1 MADDDIASVVL
12 NTVPGLLDTDS
23 LKVDWNWDRS
33 RFTNEAEGARTVIKA
48 LDILQVCLC
57 TVFSHAKISCLQLSV
72 VQSSNSGAT
81 TMPIVDE
88 CLRFHISYL
97 PPETSKI
104 LYWEPAF
111 SIHNPSQLFDFGL
124 DDAQLQQKND
134 EFYKDHQQFFDNVAR
149 ATWTILPLAVNG
161 HFSAVI
167 LHAKK
172 KRMPGT
178 TRGYR
183 TVIRNAVIVEPEKN
197 AEVERFMWDRLRV
210 ILSVD
215 RGFTFKHRQAVKLW
229 FPKQYDTN
237 TCGFRVYE
245 VMRVMM
251 MRISQSVA
259 EEGLKDGYNPE
270 YIWQDL
276 SGMYFLIYVL
286 FQFLFSA
293 LSQKQ
298 AMDRLAI
305 VPRVLNTPADSLLR

>member
-1 MADDDIASVVL
+1 MAESYISNVVL
-12 NTVPGLLDTDS
+12 STVPGLLDTDS
-23 LKVDWNWDRS
+23 LKFDWGWDRS
-33 RFTNEAEGARTVIKA
+33 RFTNEAEGARKVIYA
-48 LDILQVCLC
+48 LNVLQVCLC
-57 TVFSHAKISCLQLSV
+57 TVLSYANFSCLQLPV
-72 VQSSNSGAT
+72 VQSTRSGAT
-81 TMPIVDE
+81 TMPVVDE

-97 PPETSKI
+97 PPETSRI
-104 LYWEPAF
+104 LHFEPAF
-111 SIHNPSQLFDFGL
+111 SVHNPWHLFDFGL
-124 DDAQLQQKND
+124 NDAQLQQNND
-134 EFYKDHQQFFDNVAR
+134 EFYKDHQQFFDNVGR
-149 ATWTILPLAVNG
+149 ATWTIMPLAVNG
-161 HFSAVI
+161 HFTAVI

-183 TVIRNAVIVEPEKN
+183 TVIRNVVVVEPEKN
-197 AEVERFMWDRLRV
+197 AEVEQFMWDRLRV

-245 VMRVMM
+245 VIRIMM

-259 EEGLKDGYNPE
+259 EEGLKDGYNAD

-286 FQFLFSA
+286 FQFFL
-293 LSQKQ
+293 
-298 AMDRLAI
+298 
-305 VPRVLNTPADSLLR
+305 VPFPKSKLWLG